1 MTVTELPRPLLI
13 RLGIVCSLAIVA
25 RFAVLKPAHASL
37 DASRLNLVAQQQES
51 ASMDSEA
58 IRAAMEN
65 ADRILSVANRLESRL
80 TTNAGSNWTANQF
93 ERLAAF
99 HSVRIFRM
107 SPRGS
112 PRVDKKSEDGPRV
125 IADEFSLEIGGAFA
139 GVAAFLSDLE
149 IEVGMLEIESL
160 RMNGTSPDTV
170 NASLDV
176 IVYHLPKGEKLVE
189 TEEAGNG
196 G

>member
-1 MTVTELPRPLLI
+1 MNPTDIPRPLLI
-13 RLGIVCSLAIVA
+13 RLGLVCLLAIIG
-25 RFAVLKPAHASL
+25 RFAILKPAHASL
-37 DASRLNLVAQQQES
+37 DASRMNLAAQQQES

-65 ADRILSVANRLESRL
+65 ADRILSVAAALESRL
-80 TTNAGSNWTANQF
+80 TTSAGANWTANQF
-93 ERLAAF
+93 ERLASSS
-99 HSVRIFRM
+99 SVRIFRM

-112 PRVDKKSEDGPRV
+112 PRIDKQAEDGPRV
-125 IADEFSLEIGGAFA
+125 FADEFSLEIGGSFG
-139 GVAAFLSDLE
+139 GVAGFLSALE
-149 IEVGMLEIESL
+149 AEVGMLEIESL

-176 IVYHLPKGEKLVE
+176 IVYHLAKGETLIE
-189 TEEAGNG
+189 TEESGHG